1 MVIEVVIEM
10 VTEMV
15 ITTHIAISMVLSV
28 YPEVFAG
35 VAGASPSPWPDA
47 GIDFLGGHWRGHPLA
62 FSLV

>member
-35 VAGASPSPWPDA
+35 VAGASPSPRFPP
-47 GIDFLGGHWRGHPLA
+47 GIDSLLGVTCL
-62 FSLV
+62 SQSCNN

>member
-28 YPEVFAG
+28 YPEVNVG
-35 VAGASPSPWPDA
+35 VAGASPSPWPGG
-47 GIDFLGGHWRGHPLA
+47 GIDFLWG
-62 FSLV
+62 VT

>member
-28 YPEVFAG
+28 YPEVNVG
-35 VAGASPSPWPDA
+35 VAGASPSPQKHPIIDSLWGYTA
-47 GIDFLGGHWRGHPLA
+47 GRRA
-62 FSLV
+62 